1 MYDLVTFGDIT
12 MDLFF
17 KGENLTFKED
27 RFQLALG
34 GKYFVNQFHE
44 SLGGGGA
51 NVAVGA
57 AHFGLTTAVCARV
70 GESVFKQV
78 IVQKLV
84 KKNVSTEF
92 LIHEKNHLNIS
103 SILLT
108 GKGERTIINYQTHE
122 SDYALNPLMLNHIL
136 ESKMI
141 FIGNLPDVSISDK
154 LTIMKKCKEND
165 IPIVLNLGVEDC
177 RKDRKDLDL
186 LLELADVCI
195 VNKYEYADMIK
206 KKADGLDLTKDC
218 AKEINFQKKILV
230 ITDSSNGSYAY
241 ANKGIIKQQ
250 ALHPKDIIDT
260 TGAGDAFTSG
270 FLAAYIHNESIENA
284 MRQGAE
290 YASEILGRIGA
301 Q

>member
-1 MYDLVTFGDIT
+1 
-12 MDLFF
+12 
-17 KGENLTFKED
+17 
-27 RFQLALG
+27 
-34 GKYFVNQFHE
+34 
-44 SLGGGGA
+44 
-51 NVAVGA
+51 
-57 AHFGLTTAVCARV
+57 
-70 GESVFKQV
+70 
-78 IVQKLV
+78 
-84 KKNVSTEF
+84 
-92 LIHEKNHLNIS
+92 
-103 SILLT
+103 
-108 GKGERTIINYQTHE
+108 
-122 SDYALNPLMLNHIL
+122 MLNHIL

>member
-103 SILLT
+103 SILLAE
-108 GKGERTIINYQTHE
+108 KGERTIINYQTHE
-122 SDYALNPLMLNHIL
+122 SDYTLNPLMLNHIL

-186 LLELADVCI
+186 LLDLVDVCI

-218 AKEINFQKKILV
+218 AKEINFQKK
-230 ITDSSNGSYAY
+230 
-241 ANKGIIKQQ
+241 
-250 ALHPKDIIDT
+250 
-260 TGAGDAFTSG
+260 
-270 FLAAYIHNESIENA
+270 FLS
-284 MRQGAE
+284 
-290 YASEILGRIGA
+290 
-301 Q
+301 